1 MENALLRKLE
11 LGGLRFDIVVGGGEG
26 DPICEQIRQGVFA
39 FPSHFQLLFAL
50 MQPGARV
57 LDLGAHVGTFALA
70 AAALGCQVVAVEA
83 SPHNVALLNMS
94 VAQNGFDRMRVLE
107 AAVTDHP
114 GFLDFVQGGP
124 FGAVANPAMQ
134 SPSIQVLAVTVD
146 DVLAAVGWE
155 QVDLIKVDVEGSEVA
170 ATRGM
175 SRLLARADAPMVLF
189 ESNGHTLGRFGE
201 TPQTLRAAFER
212 FGYRNYLIEPGK
224 LVPVSTSELQP
235 EGNADYL
242 AVKKM
247 PPLPPGW
254 RIGAPMNQ
262 RDLVRKILSTSSDP
276 NECYRAHLA
285 RALATANPAILAHKE
300 VRRALDTLC
309 TDPVEEVRLAASWW
323 ADGRTTKQPPI
334 QPLQGQSR
342 PGIAH
347 RQTPGSSQTFTDEG
361 RSGPV
366 TSQDPDAAFQI
377 EGTDIDAEAI
387 MQEIRAR
394 LRARRDEARARGLDW
409 EAYADGLYPVPSNA
423 VLGRDL
429 YEAVRHLSLAH
440 DKANVDMMLTET
452 QVPLIGGLIQRLRTA
467 LHELVLFYVNRLAAR
482 QARVNYQTSR
492 AITLLLRDLE
502 AEVRELRARVESLE
516 HEQKENT

>member
-1 MENALLRKLE
+1 METALLRKLE
-11 LGGLRFDIVVGGGEG
+11 LGRIEFDIAVGAGDG

-39 FPSHFQLLFAL
+39 FPLHFQLLFAL

-83 SPHNVALLNMS
+83 SPHNAALLNKS
-94 VAQNGFDRMRVLE
+94 VAQNGFDRMKVLE

-114 GFLDFVQGGP
+114 GALEFVQGGP

-134 SPSIQVLAVTVD
+134 SPSIRVLAVTVD

-155 QVDLIKVDVEGSEVA
+155 KVDLIKVDVEGSEVA
-170 ATRGM
+170 AIRGM
-175 SRLLARADAPMVLF
+175 SRLLARADAPVVLF
-189 ESNGHTLGRFGE
+189 ESNGHTLMMFGE
-201 TPQTLRAAFER
+201 TPQSLRAAFEK
-212 FGYRNYLIEPGK
+212 FGYRNYLIEPGR
-224 LVPVSTSELQP
+224 LVPVSTTVLQP

-262 RDLVRKILSTSSDP
+262 RDLVRRILSSSIDP

-285 RALATANPAILAHKE
+285 RALATASPAILAHTE
-300 VRRALDTLC
+300 VRRALDALC
-309 TDPVEEVRLAASWW
+309 ADPAEEVRLAASWW
-323 ADGRTTKQPPI
+323 ADGRTTERPPI
-334 QPLQGQSR
+334 QPLHGQSR
-342 PGIAH
+342 PGIA
-347 RQTPGSSQTFTDEG
+347 RPETPGSLQRFTDEG

-377 EGTDIDAEAI
+377 EGADIDAEAI

-394 LRARRDEARARGLDW
+394 LRARRDEARAQGLDW
-409 EAYADGLYPVPSNA
+409 EAHADGLYPVPSDA

-440 DKANVDMMLTET
+440 DKVNVEMVLTET
-452 QVPLIGGLIQRLRTA
+452 QVPLIGRLVQRVRAA

-492 AITLLLRDLE
+492 AITLLVRDLE

-516 HEQKENT
+516 HEQKEDM